1 MERDEF
7 DDLAW
12 PNIAA
17 ALRLSGRELEIT
29 RCLVEEDLESAI
41 GERLGMSRHAAYDHL
56 QRVYRKVGVNSRL
69 ELIVKV
75 FSIHL
80 LAAAR
85 AIDERAGV
93 LSAETSARAEPI
105 AMIDARK
112 RLA

>member
-1 MERDEF
+1 MARDEF

-12 PNIAA
+12 PSVAA
-17 ALRLSGRELEIT
+17 ALGLSPRELEIT
-29 RCLVEEDLESAI
+29 RCLVSDVVESAI
-41 GERLGMSRHAAYDHL
+41 GERLGLSRHAAYDHL

-80 LAAAR
+80 LVAAR
-85 AIDERAGV
+85 AVDERAG
-93 LSAETSARAEPI
+93 LLGAEAHETGEPI
-105 AMIDARK
+105 AVVARK

>member
-12 PNIAA
+12 PSVAA
-17 ALRLSGRELEIT
+17 ALGLSPRELEIT
-29 RCLVEEDLESAI
+29 RCLVTDVVESAI

-56 QRVYRKVGVNSRL
+56 EGIYRKVGVNSRL

-80 LAAAR
+80 LVAAR
-85 AIDERAGV
+85 AVDERAG
-93 LSAETSARAEPI
+93 LLTSETPARVEPI
-105 AMIDARK
+105 AMVGARK